1 MRTILLIVQKETL
14 QVLRDKRM
22 LIQIFLP
29 PIIQLLV
36 LAQAMTFEV
45 KHTDLVLV
53 DADRT
58 RASVE
63 LTEAFTA
70 SGRFDVAIETISAR
84 VADDALLGRRA
95 NAILHIPEGFERD
108 LRRLNSPTVQLIL
121 NAEDGASAGVVLAYA
136 NEIIQSYARQ
146 RQAELLPAAMTS
158 GSRPGVTIRTR
169 RLYNPEGTYLA
180 YMAIGLMA
188 SLVTL
193 VGILL
198 TSQNIAREKEIGT
211 LEQLNVTPITRAQ
224 FILGKLLPFWIL
236 GLIELS
242 VGLFVIRFGFG
253 IEFAG
258 AVPLV
263 YLAAAV
269 YLVAALG
276 LGLLVS
282 TVAATQQQA
291 QFVTF
296 FVLVT
301 FFFLGG
307 IFTPIQSMPAWA
319 QNLAELNPIK
329 HFVLILRGVLI
340 KGMGWEG
347 MWKPLGAMIL
357 FAAGAL
363 SVSVLR
369 YRKTA

>member
-1 MRTILLIVQKETL
+1 MRTIFLIVQKETL
-14 QVLRDKRM
+14 QVLRDRRM

-29 PIIQLLV
+29 PVIQLLV

-58 RASVE
+58 RTSIE
-63 LTEAFTA
+63 LVDAFRA
-70 SGRFDVAIETISAR
+70 SGRFDVALQTQSAAM
-84 VADDALLGRRA
+84 ADEALLGRRA
-95 NAILHIPEGFERD
+95 HAILRIPEGFGRD
-108 LRRLNSPTVQLIL
+108 LHRLEPTTVQLIL

-136 NEIIQSYARQ
+136 NEIINSYGLAQ
-146 RQAELLPAAMTS
+146 LTKLAPAS
-158 GSRPGVTIRTR
+158 VLNGGGPGITIRTR
-169 RLYNPEGTYLA
+169 RLYNTEGRYLA
-180 YMAIGLMA
+180 YMAIGLLA

-211 LEQLNVTPITRAQ
+211 LEQLNVTPITRSQ
-224 FILGKLLPFWIL
+224 FIFGKLLPFWVL

-253 IEFAG
+253 ITYAG
-258 AVPLV
+258 SLLIV
-263 YLAAAV
+263 YVAAAV

-282 TVAATQQQA
+282 TVAVTQQQA

-296 FVLVT
+296 FILVT

-319 QNLAELNPIK
+319 RHLAELNPIK
-329 HFVLILRGVLI
+329 HFVLILRGVLMKGAVWQDVI
-340 KGMGWEG
+340 K
-347 MWKPLGAMIL
+347 PVAAML
-357 FAAGAL
+357 CFAAGAIGIA
-363 SVSVLR
+363 VLR

>member
-1 MRTILLIVQKETL
+1 MRTIFLIVQKETL

-58 RASVE
+58 RASIE
-63 LTEAFTA
+63 LAEAFTA
-70 SGRFDVAIETISAR
+70 SGRFDVAIQTISAR
-84 VADDALLGRRA
+84 AADDALLGRRA
-95 NAILHIPEGFERD
+95 NAILHIPEGFEQD
-108 LRRLNSPTVQLIL
+108 LHRLTAPTLQLIL

-136 NEIIQSYARQ
+136 NEIIQSYAQKRQ
-146 RQAELLPAAMTS
+146 GEIMPAVAMQE
-158 GSRPGVTIRTR
+158 GQPGVTIRTR
-169 RLYNPEGTYLA
+169 RLYNPQGSYLA

-193 VGILL
+193 VWILL

-242 VGLFVIRFGFG
+242 VGLLVIRFGFG
-253 IEFAG
+253 ITFVG
-258 AVPLV
+258 SVPLV
-263 YLAAAV
+263 YLAAAI

-296 FVLVT
+296 FILVT

-319 QNLAELNPIK
+319 QDLAELNPIK
-329 HFVLILRGVLI
+329 HFVLILRGVLM
-340 KGMGWEG
+340 KGMGWED
-347 MWKPLGAMIL
+347 MLRPLGAMML

-363 SVSVLR
+363 SIAVLR